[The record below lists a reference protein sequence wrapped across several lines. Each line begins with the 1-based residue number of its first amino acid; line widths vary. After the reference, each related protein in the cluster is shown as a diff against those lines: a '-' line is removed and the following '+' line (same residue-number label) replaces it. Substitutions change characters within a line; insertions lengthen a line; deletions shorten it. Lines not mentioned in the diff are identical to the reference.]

1 MALDASSSTKRT
13 TKTAW
18 LVAALLLAVGCFQLN
33 NTMIAPAN
41 PFIIKELHTDTAT
54 VGLAQTLFLL
64 MSAISAIVV
73 TRISDWTGRK
83 RALLASLAVLVVG
96 DIICALAPSVG
107 IFLVGRTVGGLCGAV
122 YAFAF
127 LILKDVL
134 NLGTFSRALA
144 IIAAVKSGLGG
155 FESVAGGA
163 IVDSLGFRAIFWTML
178 GFTVLA
184 AAVVH
189 FAVPEVFTVAR
200 QRLDWL
206 GCLVIAGGLTGI
218 SVALS
223 QGGKWGWTS
232 PLSLICLLGGV
243 ALLCLLPTV
252 ERRAKAPLMAPEEL
266 RSRQAW
272 PVLTTNVLTLAGAFA
287 ATGFVLPL
295 MAQNAAAGF
304 GMSAVTASLLYVMPV
319 SAVGFLF
326 APLAGWLAPRIGWRT
341 ILLTGM
347 VVTIAALAVLAFAST
362 SPTIAFAMAIV
373 LGAFYTGMVLT
384 SLDGLGV
391 LLSSKT
397 SPGALT
403 GFNTAAFG
411 IGASLGVALTG
422 GIIAGMQVGGQP
434 THAGYTTALWACAA
448 LVFAG
453 GLFSLL
459 IPKKGVGAVQGEDTS
474 AEAVPS
480 TMK

>member
-1 MALDASSSTKRT
+1 MALDASFSSSTKRT

-18 LVAALLLAVGCFQLN
+18 LVTALLLAVGSFQLN

-41 PFIIKELHTDTAT
+41 PFIIRELHTDTAT

-73 TRISDWTGRK
+73 TRISDWTGRR

-96 DIICALAPSVG
+96 DIICALAPSIG
-107 IFLVGRTVGGLCGAV
+107 WFLVGRTIGGLCGAV
-122 YAFAF
+122 FAFAF

-134 NLGTFSRALA
+134 TLGTFSRALA
-144 IIAAVKSGLGG
+144 VIAAVKSGLGG

-163 IVDSLGFRAIFWTML
+163 IVDSLGFRAIFWTMI
-178 GFTVLA
+178 GFTLI
-184 AAVVH
+184 AAVAIR
-189 FAVPEVFTVAR
+189 FAVPEVFTAAK

-232 PLSLICLLGGV
+232 PQALICLLGGV
-243 ALLCLLPTV
+243 ALLCLLPPV
-252 ERRAKAPLMAPEEL
+252 ERRATAPLMAPEEL

-304 GMSAVTASLLYVMPV
+304 GMNAVTASLLYVMPV

-347 VVTIAALAVLAFAST
+347 VVTIVAVAVLAFNSH
-362 SPTIAFAMAIV
+362 SPSVAFAMAIV

-397 SPGALT
+397 SPGSLT

-422 GIIAGMQVGGQP
+422 GIIAGMQVGGHP
-434 THAGYTTALWACAA
+434 THAGYTAALWACAA

-453 GLFSLL
+453 GLFALF
-459 IPKKGVGAVQGEDTS
+459 IPKSGVGVVQDES
-474 AEAVPS
+474 ASPEPVAAQ
-480 TMK
+480 